1 MLENAKEVFTME
13 KIYDMIIIGG
23 GPAGYTAA
31 LYGARSGIRTL
42 VIEKMSAG
50 GQMALTDKI
59 DNYPGFDDGIDGFS
73 LGEKMKTEAE
83 RFGTC
88 TKSAAV
94 QSADLKP
101 DPKVIKTS
109 GDIFYGRTV
118 IIATGAEPRE
128 LGVDREKEL
137 VGRGVSYC
145 ASCDGMFFKGKAVV
159 VVGGGNTAAADI
171 LLLSRVASKVF
182 VVHRRDTLRASKVY
196 HEALLKAEN
205 VEFCWDSQV
214 TGILCDIAVTSPRAK
229 VTGARIKNLKTDEE
243 KKLACDGIFVA
254 IGRKPASE
262 LAAVQLELDEGG
274 YIKADESTKTN
285 IPGVYAAGDVRT
297 KALRQIITAAADG
310 AMAAHYAEEYLAGK
324 YR

>member
-1 MLENAKEVFTME
+1 MD

-31 LYGARSGIRTL
+31 LYGARAGLSTL
-42 VIEKMSAG
+42 IMEKMAVG

-59 DNYPGFDDGIDGFS
+59 DNYPGFEDGIEGFS
-73 LGEKMKTEAE
+73 LGEKMKNEAE
-83 RFGTC
+83 RSGARTVFAT
-88 TKSAAV
+88 V
-94 QSADLKP
+94 LSADLKS
-101 DPKVIKTS
+101 DPKVVETS
-109 GDIFYGRTV
+109 DDIFCGCTV

-128 LGVDREKEL
+128 LGVSMEKEL

-145 ASCDGMFFKGKAVV
+145 ATCDGMFFKGKTVV

-182 VVHRRDTLRASKVY
+182 VVHRRDTLRASKIY
-196 HEALLKAEN
+196 HETLMKAEN

-214 TGILCDIAVTSPRAK
+214 TGILSDDK
-229 VTGARIKNLKTDEE
+229 VTGVRIKNINTRDERN
-243 KKLACDGIFVA
+243 LSCDGIFVA
-254 IGRKPASE
+254 IGRKPASK
-262 LAAVQLELDEGG
+262 LADGQLELDEGG

-297 KALRQIITAAADG
+297 KVLRQVITAAADG
-310 AMAAHYAEEYLAGK
+310 AMAAHYAEEYLAGRK
-324 YR
+324 

>member
-1 MLENAKEVFTME
+1 ME

-31 LYGARSGIRTL
+31 LYGARAGLSTL
-42 VIEKMSAG
+42 VMEKMAVG

-59 DNYPGFDDGIDGFS
+59 DNYPGFEDGIEGLS
-73 LGEKMKTEAE
+73 LGEKMKNEAE
-83 RFGTC
+83 RSGARTVFAT
-88 TKSAAV
+88 V
-94 QSADLKP
+94 LSADLKS

-109 GDIFYGRTV
+109 DDIFYGRTV
-118 IIATGAEPRE
+118 VIATGAEPRE
-128 LGVDREKEL
+128 LGVAMEKEL

-145 ASCDGMFFKGKAVV
+145 ATCDGMFFKGKTVV

-182 VVHRRDTLRASKVY
+182 VVHRRDTLRASKIY
-196 HEALLKAEN
+196 HETLMKAEN

-214 TGILCDIAVTSPRAK
+214 TGILSDDK
-229 VTGARIKNLKTDEE
+229 VTGVRIKNINTGDER
-243 KKLACDGIFVA
+243 KLSCDGIFVA

-262 LAAVQLELDEGG
+262 LAAGQLDLDEKG
-274 YIKADESTKTN
+274 YIIAGESTKTN

-297 KALRQIITAAADG
+297 KVLRQVITAAADG
-310 AMAAHYAEEYLAGK
+310 AMSAHYAEEYLAGRK
-324 YR
+324 

>member
-1 MLENAKEVFTME
+1 MD

-31 LYGARSGIRTL
+31 LYGARAGLSTL
-42 VIEKMSAG
+42 VMEKMVVG

-59 DNYPGFDDGIDGFS
+59 DNYPGFEDGIEGLS
-73 LGEKMKTEAE
+73 LGEKMKNEAE
-83 RFGTC
+83 RSGARTVFAT
-88 TKSAAV
+88 V
-94 QSADLKP
+94 LSADLKS

-109 GDIFYGRTV
+109 DDIFYGRTV

-128 LGVDREKEL
+128 LGVAMEKEL

-145 ASCDGMFFKGKAVV
+145 ATCDGMFFKGKTVV

-182 VVHRRDTLRASKVY
+182 VVHRRDTLRASKIY
-196 HEALLKAEN
+196 HETLMKAEN

-214 TGILCDIAVTSPRAK
+214 TGILSDDK
-229 VTGARIKNLKTDEE
+229 VTGVRIKNINTGDER
-243 KKLACDGIFVA
+243 KLSCDGIFVA

-262 LAAVQLELDEGG
+262 LAAGQLDLDERG
-274 YIKADESTKTN
+274 YIIADESTKTN
-285 IPGVYAAGDVRT
+285 IPGVFAAGDVRT
-297 KALRQIITAAADG
+297 KVLRQVITAASDG
-310 AMAAHYAEEYLAGK
+310 AMAARYAEEYLAGRK
-324 YR
+324 

>member
-1 MLENAKEVFTME
+1 MD

-31 LYGARSGIRTL
+31 LYGARAGLSTL
-42 VIEKMSAG
+42 VMEKMVVG

-59 DNYPGFDDGIDGFS
+59 DNYPGFEDGIEGLS
-73 LGEKMKTEAE
+73 LGEKMKNEAE
-83 RFGTC
+83 RSGARTVFAT
-88 TKSAAV
+88 V
-94 QSADLKP
+94 LSADLKS

-109 GDIFYGRTV
+109 DDIFYGRTV
-118 IIATGAEPRE
+118 VIATGAEPRE
-128 LGVDREKEL
+128 LGVAMEKEL

-145 ASCDGMFFKGKAVV
+145 ATCDGMFFKGKTVV

-182 VVHRRDTLRASKVY
+182 VVHRRDTLRASKIY
-196 HEALLKAEN
+196 HETLMKAEN

-214 TGILCDIAVTSPRAK
+214 TGILSDDK
-229 VTGARIKNLKTDEE
+229 VTGVRIKNINTRDERN
-243 KKLACDGIFVA
+243 LSCDGIFVA

-262 LAAVQLELDEGG
+262 LAAGQLDLDERG
-274 YIKADESTKTN
+274 YIIADESTKTN

-297 KALRQIITAAADG
+297 KVLRQVITAAADG
-310 AMAAHYAEEYLAGK
+310 AMAAHYAEEYLAGRK
-324 YR
+324 